1 MAESATAP
9 LRAEPFVAASKVK
22 VRAND
27 NLDASAR
34 NGWARM
40 PRFGHYAAR
49 PLLTIVLMMFGAGLA
64 LAIAVGRIN
73 RDQDRAAT

>member
-1 MAESATAP
+1 
-9 LRAEPFVAASKVK
+9 
-22 VRAND
+22 
-27 NLDASAR
+27 
-34 NGWARM
+34 M

-49 PLLTIVLMMFGAGLA
+49 ALLTIVLMMFGAGLA